1 MANTS
6 MKFAFERMW
15 QHILSEIN
23 NKADIEHTHDDVY
36 VKTSQTL
43 TVTGIDENGEI
54 YTWTLY
60 GVEQ

>member
-43 TVTGIDENGEI
+43 TVTGIDENGET